1 MTSPTTSLPQA
12 VLLMAFDPHTGK
24 PRHHVSSARII
35 QAAAVGELVVSRRVT
50 VAGNKVE
57 LRDETPTGDRVA
69 DAVLADV
76 ARSGPLLFR
85 NILTAEDFA
94 MKAGTR
100 PEQIVRE
107 DLEALGLVTTEKGG
121 LLRRTRVVATG
132 SSPANELTEQI
143 SLAVAEGAGVNAR
156 LAALISVLDVY
167 GLLSKVVGEKLSPS
181 ERATVDRIVSG
192 SDFGVGLR
200 RAVAELDV
208 P

>member
-1 MTSPTTSLPQA
+1 
-12 VLLMAFDPHTGK
+12 
-24 PRHHVSSARII
+24 
-35 QAAAVGELVVSRRVT
+35 
-50 VAGNKVE
+50 
-57 LRDETPTGDRVA
+57 
-69 DAVLADV
+69 
-76 ARSGPLLFR
+76 
-85 NILTAEDFA
+85 

-100 PEQIVRE
+100 PEHIVRE

-121 LLRRTRVVATG
+121 LLRRTRVATG
-132 SSPANELTEQI
+132 SSPANELTEQV
-143 SLAVAEGAGVNAR
+143 SLSVVEGAGINAR

-181 ERATVDRIVSG
+181 DRATVDRIVSG